1 MWKNTKQEYIFARE
15 LKKVAGVA
23 EVDTMGGFM
32 KELHLNLNSSRLL
45 QYGMTPEKLIT
56 QIMSVGEIY
65 GGGYIERND
74 KQTIVRTNPNIH
86 NYEDIMD
93 IPIKIDYIGRPVP
106 LKHIVEVKQEYSKRL
121 GLATYMGTKL
131 YLVL

>member
-65 GGGYIERND
+65 GGGYIERNG

-93 IPIKIDYIGRPVP
+93 IPIKM
-106 LKHIVEVKQEYSKRL
+106 
-121 GLATYMGTKL
+121 TT
-131 YLVL
+131 